1 VKSIRLRAVASVALL
16 GFILWGAFGG
26 RFLVVDAPEKS
37 DAILVL
43 EGEAGV
49 RLRRALDVLRQ
60 GYAPRVL
67 VDVREADS
75 FYGTSKIELAR
86 KWIASLPP
94 EDATRVSICPFDALS
109 TQTEAHEAERCLKA
123 MGARSVLIVTSDYHT
138 RRARAIF
145 RHELGGMHFS
155 VAAAYDPESFT
166 PRWWRARQAAK
177 TFLDESLK
185 LGWWEIVDRWR

>member
-1 VKSIRLRAVASVALL
+1 MRRARFRTLAALALL
-16 GFILWGAFGG
+16 GAILWGALGG

-49 RLRRALDVLRQ
+49 RLRRALELLRQ
-60 GYAPRVL
+60 GWAPRVL
-67 VDVREADS
+67 LDVREADS
-75 FYGTSKIELAR
+75 FYGTSKIDLAQ

-94 EDATRVSICPFDALS
+94 EDAARMSICPFDALS
-109 TQTEAHEAERCLKA
+109 TQTEAREAERCLKA

-145 RHELGGMHFS
+145 RHELPGMHFS
-155 VAAAYDPESFT
+155 AAAACDPESFT
-166 PRWWRARQAAK
+166 PRWWRARQTAK

-185 LGWWEIVDRWR
+185 LGWFEVVDRWR